1 MKSMGATEK
10 GPSETPR
17 NAQETRMIV
26 ALLGS
31 IRMLPEG
38 TPDQPEAV
46 ERDDAL
52 GLISYGSLTPRR
64 QAYHC
69 RRSPRWCRFQNC
81 LPLRFAA
88 GLPTLK
94 TIVATIRPRHGGR
107 ASGELDACAT
117 STASLPIKP
126 RSSRCSASQPLCRQP
141 RTDAGP
147 ELLHAARLIEPVLQ
161 LGHLLAQRRKSVC
174 E

>member
-1 MKSMGATEK
+1 
-10 GPSETPR
+10 
-17 NAQETRMIV
+17 MIV

-46 ERDDAL
+46 ERDDAP

-81 LPLRFAA
+81 LPCPFC
-88 GLPTLK
+88 
-94 TIVATIRPRHGGR
+94 GGPADR
-107 ASGELDACAT
+107 EDY
-117 STASLPIKP
+117 
-126 RSSRCSASQPLCRQP
+126 
-141 RTDAGP
+141 
-147 ELLHAARLIEPVLQ
+147 
-161 LGHLLAQRRKSVC
+161 
-174 E
+174 